1 MPLGHALSLTG
12 TKSRARSCDM
22 DNPYDSCPTPVLFL
36 IQRRPDLTARVL
48 AAIRSA
54 RPAHLMLAADGP
66 EEDDRCQ
73 ETRRLV
79 LDGIDWPCQVHTR
92 FSPTRLGCR
101 EAISQALDWGFAL
114 HERLIVVEDDCL
126 PELSFFRFCT
136 ELLDRYQ
143 DDEKVMQICG
153 SNLSGHAAQ
162 DGSSYYASRFDTI
175 WGWASWRRAWQK
187 HDSTLASW
195 PAVRSSAAWRQSCRF
210 KGEQAWRRQLYD
222 SAHSGG
228 LDAWSVAWMYAKE
241 KHGGLALIASNN
253 LVSNLGWGEGAT
265 HTHDQNDPRACMK
278 TVPVEFPLRH
288 AKNLVPDDR
297 ADLNYFIRFCRAPSL
312 ASRVINKL
320 YRIWRQMWA

>member
-1 MPLGHALSLTG
+1 
-12 TKSRARSCDM
+12 
-22 DNPYDSCPTPVLFL
+22 
-36 IQRRPDLTARVL
+36 
-48 AAIRSA
+48 
-54 RPAHLMLAADGP
+54 
-66 EEDDRCQ
+66 
-73 ETRRLV
+73 
-79 LDGIDWPCQVHTR
+79 VHTR

-143 DDEKVMQICG
+143 DDEKIMQICG

-187 HDSTLASW
+187 HDGKL
-195 PAVRSSAAWRQSCRF
+195 
-210 KGEQAWRRQLYD
+210 KGEQSWRRQLYD
-222 SAHSGG
+222 SAYSGG

-253 LVSNLGWGEGAT
+253 LVSNLGWGEDAT